1 MVNFVY
7 IKLEVCLIMHGLL
20 VDTKCY
26 MVKQN
31 DFFLNKDKQQ
41 CFRDSQGAV
50 SNYSDLWLV

>member
-1 MVNFVY
+1 
-7 IKLEVCLIMHGLL
+7 MHGLL